1 MATAKKAATK
11 KPAAEKK
18 EIAIGGVKLP
28 VTFEQFSKNPVA
40 AVAFCML
47 LAVGY
52 LYADSKSSY
61 NNLIQEQGAKIAS
74 LEQRIILLTDQIRR
88 SDSLLSAATSKIAVL
103 EQLGKIP
110 K

>member
-1 MATAKKAATK
+1 MARAKKSLAEETAKK
-11 KPAAEKK
+11 EV
-18 EIAIGGVKLP
+18 AIPGIKLP
-28 VTFEQFSKNPVA
+28 VSFEQFSKNPIA

-47 LAVGY
+47 IAVGY
-52 LYADSKSSY
+52 LYLDQKSSY
-61 NNLIQEQGAKIAS
+61 NKLIEEQGSKIAS
-74 LEQRIILLTDQIRR
+74 LEQRIIMLTDQIRR

>member
-1 MATAKKAATK
+1 MATSKKIEVSG
-11 KPAAEKK
+11 P
-18 EIAIGGVKLP
+18 KLP
-28 VTFEQFSKNPVA
+28 VSFEQFSKNPVA

-52 LYADSKSSY
+52 LYIDGKANY
-61 NNLIQEQGAKIAS
+61 NKLIEDQGNKIAS
-74 LEQRIILLTDQIRR
+74 LEQRIIILTDQIRR